1 MVKRLF
7 VLLFLAA
14 AVPAVARAQTADWQK
29 KWDETLAA
37 ARKEGKVVVAGPPDT
52 EVRQTLPAAFEAR
65 YGIKMEYLSARGT
78 DQGIKLRRE
87 REAGIYAIDAVLA
100 GIQTTSSVLYGE
112 KMLAP
117 LKPQLILPEVTEDKY
132 WRRGNM
138 WFLDP
143 EEQYVLRLFNT
154 VREAV
159 MINTQQV
166 KPGDLRNFSD
176 LLDPKWKGK
185 IAVLDMTRSGTG
197 SNQAAMMEGQFG
209 QAFVD
214 KLLVDQQPV
223 VSTSRRQLTDWT
235 ARGTYPISIGA
246 EDGEIERLQAQGLPV
261 DTIYSLDDMPGSV
274 SGGNVLSLMDKAP
287 NPNAA
292 RVFVNWMASKEGV
305 EIYARALKMVP
316 ARSDIAAEKF
326 MPAEAIPKQG
336 IKYFDTYDWNF
347 TVTTKG
353 DVRRRMKDLP
363 KAQ

>member
-1 MVKRLF
+1 MKNLIA
-7 VLLFLAA
+7 LLALLT
-14 AVPAVARAQTADWQK
+14 VTPGVAGAQSSDWK
-29 KWDETLAA
+29 KTWDETLAA

-87 REAGIYAIDAVLA
+87 REAGIYAIDVVLA

-112 KMLAP
+112 KMIAP
-117 LKPQLILPEVTEDKY
+117 LKPQLILPEVTEGRY
-132 WRRGNM
+132 WRTGSL
-138 WFLDP
+138 WFMDP
-143 EEQYVLRLFNT
+143 DKQYVLRLFNT

-159 MINTQQV
+159 MINTRLVRQ
-166 KPGDLRNFSD
+166 GDLRNFQD

-185 IAVLDMTRSGTG
+185 IALLDMTRSGTG
-197 SNQAAMMEGQFG
+197 SNQAAMLEGLFG

-223 VSTSRRQLTDWT
+223 VSTSRRQLTDWV

-261 DTIYSLDDMPGSV
+261 DTIYSLDDMPGSI
-274 SGGNVLSLMDKAP
+274 SGGNVLTIMDKAP

-292 RVFVNWMASKEGV
+292 RIFVNWMASKEGV

-316 ARSDIAAEKF
+316 ARSDIDAEKF
-326 MPAEAIPKQG
+326 MPLPAIPKPG
-336 IKYFDTYDWNF
+336 VNYFDTYDWDF

-353 DVRRRMKDLP
+353 DVRRRVRDLP

>member
-1 MVKRLF
+1 MQRIF
-7 VLLFLAA
+7 ALLFLLGVA
-14 AVPAVARAQTADWQK
+14 PAVAQAQSADWQK
-29 KWDETLAA
+29 TWNETLAA

-65 YGIKMEYLSARGT
+65 FGIKMEYLSARGT

-112 KMLAP
+112 KMLQP
-117 LKPQLILPEVTEDKY
+117 LRRQLILPEVTEGKY
-132 WRRGNM
+132 WRRGSI

-143 EEQYVLRLFNT
+143 GEEYVLRLFNT

-159 MINTQQV
+159 MINTDQV
-166 KPGDLRNFSD
+166 KKGDLRNFKD
-176 LLDPKWKGK
+176 LIDPKWRGK
-185 IAVLDMTRSGTG
+185 IAVLDMTRSGTA
-197 SNQAAMMEGQFG
+197 SNQAAVLEGQFG
-209 QAFVD
+209 PDFVD
-214 KLLVDQQPV
+214 KLLIDQKPA

-261 DTIYSLDDMPGSV
+261 DTIYSLDDMPGSL
-274 SGGNVLSLMDKAP
+274 SGGNVLSMMDKPA

-292 RVFVNWMASKEGV
+292 RIFVNWMASKEGV
-305 EIYARALKMVP
+305 EIYGRALKMVP
-316 ARSDIAAEKF
+316 ARSDIDAEKF

-336 IKYFDTYDWNF
+336 MNYFDTYDWNF

-353 DVRRRMKDLP
+353 DVRRRMRELP

>member
-1 MVKRLF
+1 VRRLF
-7 VLLFLAA
+7 ALLTLL
-14 AVPAVARAQTADWQK
+14 AVAPAATYAQSGDWQK
-29 KWDETLAA
+29 AWNETLAA

-117 LKPQLILPEVTEDKY
+117 LKPQLVLPEVTQGKY
-132 WRRGNM
+132 WRSGSL

-143 EEQYVLRLFNT
+143 EQKYVLRLFNS

-166 KPGDLRNFSD
+166 KKGDLRNFSD

-209 QAFVD
+209 REFVD
-214 KLLVDQQPV
+214 KLLVDQQPI
-223 VSTSRRQLTDWT
+223 VSTSRRQLTDWV
-235 ARGTYPISIGA
+235 AAQSECGEGLRELDGFQRGRRYLWTCAENGA
-246 EDGEIERLQAQGLPV
+246 GPQRYRGGKIHAG
-261 DTIYSLDDMPGSV
+261 
-274 SGGNVLSLMDKAP
+274 GGNP
-287 NPNAA
+287 
-292 RVFVNWMASKEGV
+292 E
-305 EIYARALKMVP
+305 ARAQIL
-316 ARSDIAAEKF
+316 RH
-326 MPAEAIPKQG
+326 
-336 IKYFDTYDWNF
+336 
-347 TVTTKG
+347 
-353 DVRRRMKDLP
+353 L
-363 KAQ
+363 